1 VEEKMTQH
9 GETNDLVEILR
20 EWLTLEDQT
29 INLSNES
36 MKKSDNAF
44 VKVTTEMIRRDS
56 EKHKAM
62 LQFLLDHLT
71 KASVRLTP
79 QDLMPLSDIM
89 DKHIQAEAK
98 SMALANSALTKNKD
112 VFAGYILSYLMG
124 DEIKHHEMLTRL
136 DHMKGAVYEYGQSR
150 DERVLAF

>member
-1 VEEKMTQH
+1 MTRH

-20 EWLTLEDQT
+20 EWQTLEDQT
-29 INLSNES
+29 INLSNEL

-71 KASVRLTP
+71 KASCKLNPPGPYAAFR
-79 QDLMPLSDIM
+79 
-89 DKHIQAEAK
+89 
-98 SMALANSALTKNKD
+98 
-112 VFAGYILSYLMG
+112 
-124 DEIKHHEMLTRL
+124 HH
-136 DHMKGAVYEYGQSR
+136 G
-150 DERVLAF
+150 

>member
-1 VEEKMTQH
+1 VEGKMTRH
-9 GETNDLVEILR
+9 GETNNLVEILR
-20 EWLTLEDQT
+20 EWQTLEDQT
-29 INLSNES
+29 INLSNEL

-71 KASVRLTP
+71 KASASLTP

-150 DERVLAF
+150 DERVIAS

>member
-1 VEEKMTQH
+1 VEGKMTQH

-71 KASVRLTP
+71 KAAASLTP

>member
-1 VEEKMTQH
+1 MTQH

-71 KASVRLTP
+71 KAGVRLTP

-112 VFAGYILSYLMG
+112 VFAGYILSYLME
-124 DEIKHHEMLTRL
+124 DEIKHHEMLIRL

>member
-1 VEEKMTQH
+1 MVQH
-9 GETNDLVEILR
+9 AKQNDLIEILR
-20 EWLTLEDQT
+20 EWKTLEDQT
-29 INLSNES
+29 ISLSNEL

-44 VKVTTEMIRRDS
+44 VKVTTEMIRSDS
-56 EKHKAM
+56 EKHKVM
-62 LQFLLDHLT
+62 LQFALDHLT
-71 KASVRLTP
+71 KESVRLTP

-98 SMALANSALTKNKD
+98 SMGLANSALTKNKD
-112 VFAGYILSYLMG
+112 VFMGYILSYLMA

-136 DHMKGAVYEYGQSR
+136 DHMKGAVYEYGQSK